1 MNQRG
6 VRMRIMSLNLE
17 FLPLLIFFL
26 SIIGLLLNR
35 SNILLIL
42 INIEI
47 MLLSL
52 SLNFLISC
60 YYPIILSGQIIS
72 IFVITVAAVE
82 SAIGLSIMIS
92 FYKLRGSVSIKLLNL
107 LKG

>member
-60 YYPIILSGQIIS
+60 YYSNILSGQIIS